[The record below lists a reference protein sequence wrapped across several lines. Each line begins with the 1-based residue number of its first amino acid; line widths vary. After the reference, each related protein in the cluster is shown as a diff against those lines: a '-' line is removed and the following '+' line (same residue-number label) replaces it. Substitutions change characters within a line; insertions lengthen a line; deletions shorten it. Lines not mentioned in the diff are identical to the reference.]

1 MTETWLLVAGVLACA
16 IAIGAAFVALLG
28 WRSNRLPVERRTL
41 PGAAAPEGSL
51 AAPSQRLST
60 ALEKGLA
67 GSGRT
72 ARLAVALDLAGMSIG
87 PGDFLLL
94 VLAGSLA
101 AGALGLILF
110 GLLAA
115 LLLTLV
121 APMVGML
128 ILKFRTGRRRAA
140 FADQLEDSLQLL
152 AGSLRAG
159 HSLLRAIDAAVH
171 ESESPTAEE
180 FSRVTNQNRVGR
192 PLDDSLGD
200 TAQRMDSKDFAW
212 VAQAI
217 AIHRTVGGDLAEV
230 LDTVGQTIRERNQI
244 RRQVKA
250 LSAEGRM
257 SAYVLVALPFV
268 VAGLLVLT
276 NPGYLTRL
284 TESIVGWIMIG
295 GAAVMLTIGALWLR
309 KIVTFTF

>member
-1 MTETWLLVAGVLACA
+1 MTETWLLIAGVAACA
-16 IAIGAAFVALLG
+16 IGIGAAFVALLG
-28 WRSNRLPVERRTL
+28 WRSNRLPAERRTL
-41 PGAAAPEGSL
+41 PGAAVPEGSL
-51 AAPSQRLST
+51 AAPSHRLSA
-60 ALEKGLA
+60 ALERGLA

-94 VLAGSLA
+94 VLSGSLA

-110 GLLAA
+110 GLLPA

-121 APMVGML
+121 APIAGML
-128 ILKFRTGRRRAA
+128 VLKLRTGRRRAA

-159 HSLLRAIDAAVH
+159 HSLLRAIDAAVQ
-171 ESESPTAEE
+171 ESDSPTAEE
-180 FSRVTNQNRVGR
+180 LSRVTNQNRVGR
-192 PLDDSLGD
+192 ALDDSLGD
-200 TAQRMDSKDFAW
+200 TADRMASKDFAW

-230 LDTVGQTIRERNQI
+230 LDTVAQTIRERNQI

-257 SAYVLVALPFV
+257 SAIVLLLLPFV
-268 VAGLLVLT
+268 VAGLLLLT

-284 TESIVGWIMIG
+284 TENIVGWIMIA